1 MSRREV
7 HDIAV
12 VGGGVVGAAAALAFA
27 RDGWNVAIVEAR
39 VPAPWQAATPD
50 LRVYAIAPDAMALFD
65 DLGVGT
71 AVRAARVTPYRRME
85 VWDAAGGGR
94 LAFDADRFA
103 RRELGHIVENALL
116 VDRLWAA
123 LASAGVAVH
132 APASVT
138 GYEPGEDLATLAL
151 DDGTWLRSRLVVAA
165 DGGQSPVR
173 TLAGIEAPA
182 HDYAQGGLV
191 AFVRTREPHGQSC
204 YQRFL
209 PTGPIAFLPFADGL
223 SSIVWTLPSDEAA
236 RLRDA
241 DVAIFERAVTDA
253 SGARLGDVELASGRA
268 VFPLRRQLAQTQAAG
283 RLAVIGDAAHVVHPL
298 AGQGVNLGLRD
309 VATLRALLQ
318 PLARA
323 AADPARARLARWSRT
338 RRSAVAR
345 AAYAFEAIDRVFS
358 NDAMAPVL
366 LRGPLLG
373 LAGRL
378 PPLQHLLW
386 KEAAGL

>member
-1 MSRREV
+1 MSRREI

-27 RDGWNVAIVEAR
+27 RDGWNVALVEAR
-39 VPAPWQAATPD
+39 TPAPWQATTPD
-50 LRVYAIAPDAMALFD
+50 LRVYAIAPDSMALLD
-65 DLGVGT
+65 DLGVG
-71 AVRAARVTPYRRME
+71 AGVRATRATPYRRMD
-85 VWDAAGGGR
+85 VWDAAGGGT
-94 LAFDADRFA
+94 LVFDADRFA
-103 RRELGHIVENALL
+103 RRELGHIIENALL

-123 LASAGVAVH
+123 LGAAGVVVH

-138 GYEPGEDLATLAL
+138 GFEQTDEAAALQL
-151 DDGTWLRSRLVVAA
+151 DDGMRLRARLVVAA
-165 DGGQSPVR
+165 DGGQSPLR
-173 TLAGIEAPA
+173 ELAGIEAPA
-182 HDYAQGGLV
+182 HDYGQGGLV
-191 AFVRTREPHGQSC
+191 AFVRTQRAHGNAC

-209 PTGPIAFLPFADGL
+209 PTGPVAFLPFADGL
-223 SSIVWTLPSDEAA
+223 SSIVWTLPMDEAT
-236 RLRDA
+236 RLRELEA
-241 DVAIFERAVTDA
+241 EAFARALEDA
-253 SGARLGDVELASGRA
+253 SGARLGAVELASARA
-268 VFPLRRQLAQTQAAG
+268 VFPLRRQLARSQSAG

-309 VATLRALLQ
+309 VTTLRALLQ
-318 PLARA
+318 PLARGPG
-323 AADPARARLARWSRT
+323 DPGRARLERWSRA

-358 NDAMAPVL
+358 NDALAPVL

-373 LAGRL
+373 LAGRM